1 MKITPLNPPTDVE
14 REALT
19 ILQEE
24 CAEVI
29 KEVSKILRFGWD
41 SYHPKDPT
49 TTNRML
55 FQEEVGQLQHMIW
68 YLQFM
73 TKSIDQWALLEASDR
88 KEGKLF
94 RYSGLYDELSAPS
107 YDA

>member
-1 MKITPLNPPTDVE
+1 MKITPLNPPTERE

-41 SYHPKDPT
+41 SYHPADPS
-49 TTNRML
+49 TTNRSL
-55 FQEEVGQLQHMIW
+55 LTEEVGQLKLMIE
-68 YLQFM
+68 YLTGHNFLNEQDVWAAAM
-73 TKSIDQWALLEASDR
+73 RKITKLE
-88 KEGKLF
+88 K
-94 RYSGLYDELSAPS
+94 YSSLYDR
-107 YDA
+107 

>member
-1 MKITPLNPPTDVE
+1 MKITPLNPPTERE

-41 SYHPKDPT
+41 SYHPKDPS
-49 TTNRML
+49 TTNRNL
-55 FQEEVGQLQHMIW
+55 LEEEVGQLRHMID
-68 YLQFM
+68 YL
-73 TKSIDQWALLEASDR
+73 IDKGALNPFTLEDAADV
-88 KEGKLF
+88 KVDKLR
-94 RYSGLYDELSAPS
+94 RYSSLYD
-107 YDA
+107 DASE

>member
-1 MKITPLNPPTDVE
+1 MKITPLNPPTERE

-41 SYHPKDPT
+41 SYHPKDPS
-49 TTNRML
+49 TTNRNL
-55 FQEEVGQLQHMIW
+55 LEVEVGQLRHMIN
-68 YLQFM
+68 YLMDETMSLSQ
-73 TKSIDQWALLEASDR
+73 SAI
-88 KEGKLF
+88 EGAACEKVNKLMK
-94 RYSGLYDELSAPS
+94 YSGLYDEE
-107 YDA
+107 

>member
-1 MKITPLNPPTDVE
+1 VKITPLNPPTERE

-41 SYHPKDPT
+41 SYHPADPS

-55 FQEEVGQLQHMIW
+55 LTEEMGQLEHMIG
-68 YLQFM
+68 YL
-73 TKSIDQWALLEASDR
+73 KSRGAVSDHHLNEASWR
-88 KEGKLF
+88 KMAKLEK
-94 RYSGLYDELSAPS
+94 YSGLYDAE
-107 YDA
+107 

>member
-41 SYHPKDPT
+41 SYHPKDPA
-49 TTNRML
+49 TTNRRL
-55 FQEEVGQLQHMIW
+55 LSIEAGQLQYMLD
-68 YLQFM
+68 YLRERDAMPGQM
-73 TKSIDQWALLEASDR
+73 MQDGYDEKSV
-88 KEGKLF
+88 KLR
-94 RYSGLYDELSAPS
+94 RYSSLHDE
-107 YDA
+107 